1 MNWRNILLL
10 VSVNAKSSRLLGGGG
25 FRRFKENRLFTY
37 MLYLGVC
44 VLGSLFGWFFGSF
57 YGGLIDAQV
66 RMHVLSAAK
75 SFYASF
81 PTLALLYTLILTQMS
96 QLQRIRVKAQVQ
108 PLYWLPITWEEHT
121 LASIIAS
128 ILGSPLATTLF
139 IAFAVITASIP
150 IGLICMT
157 PIMIFALFPCV
168 FMASAT
174 TEITKILYV
183 RVSGAIN
190 RMAGRMAIWIR
201 LVGSIIFFAIFYMIY
216 FLLCYR
222 RNLIVLLEAVSAGQ
236 RVLWFIPYLW
246 PGIALSSFADGRVLE
261 AVLFSS
267 MSAAFSYLLFLL
279 ATKLNFRYGL
289 YEAPAI
295 KVSTGIHI
303 SKAGLLGRLGFS
315 PAETAIIRKD
325 FKAFTRRQD
334 MVYILI
340 LPVVFAIVPVLSAV
354 WAEPNIAASGNSRPI
369 RLFLSAF
376 LTLIPGL
383 IVSMEIGTRM
393 IGLEGSSVWYI
404 YSSPIDARSLVR
416 AKYAITVLLSFAAM
430 VVSSMIGYAFFAS
443 SASVA
448 ILSVAEAVL
457 LILSISMVSLSFGIR
472 GADFRELPKPRM
484 IRTKWAIIGGLTCLV
499 LAAVT
504 VLPGILY
511 ALSFIIQIVPTV
523 KALIFPSEVY
533 LFAALSTSGILAFA
547 ITYEFYRTAIKYAE
561 EFLASPEEKVNVPL

>member
-121 LASIIAS
+121 LASIIAG
-128 ILGSPLATTLF
+128 ILGAPLAITLF
-139 IAFAVITASIP
+139 FAFAVITASIS

-157 PIMIFALFPCV
+157 PLMIFALFICV

-174 TEITKILYV
+174 TEITKTLYV

-190 RMAGRMAIWIR
+190 KMAGRMAIWIR
-201 LVGSIIFFAIFYMIY
+201 LVGSIIFFVIFYMIY
-216 FLLCYR
+216 FSLCYR
-222 RNLIVLLEAVSAGQ
+222 RSLMVLVEAVSAGQ
-236 RVLWFIPYLW
+236 RILWFIPYLW
-246 PGIALSSFADGRVLE
+246 PGIAMSRFADGHALE
-261 AVLFSS
+261 AMLYSS
-267 MSAAFSYLLFLL
+267 MSAAFSFLLFLL
-279 ATKLNFRYGL
+279 ATKLNLRYGL

-295 KVSTGIHI
+295 KVSAGIRI
-303 SKAGLLGRLGFS
+303 SKASLLGRIGFS
-315 PAETAIIRKD
+315 PAEAAIIRKD

-340 LPVVFAIVPVLSAV
+340 LPVIFTIVPVLSIV
-354 WAEPNIAASGNSRPI
+354 WAEPSIMASGNSRLI
-369 RLFLSAF
+369 RLFLSAY
-376 LTLIPGL
+376 LSLIPGL
-383 IVSMEIGTRM
+383 IVSGEIGTR
-393 IGLEGSSVWYI
+393 IVGVEGGSVWYI
-404 YSSPIDARSLVR
+404 HSSPIDARSLVR

-430 VVSSMIGYAFFAS
+430 AVSSIIGYAFFAL
-443 SASVA
+443 SASLA
-448 ILSVAEAVL
+448 ILSVAEAIF
-457 LILSISMVSLSFGIR
+457 LILSMSMVSLSFGIR

-484 IRTKWAIIGGLTCLV
+484 IRTKWAIIGVLTCLV
-499 LAAVT
+499 LAAVIIS
-504 VLPGILY
+504 PGILY
-511 ALSFIIQIVPTV
+511 ALNFIIQTAPTV
-523 KALIFPSEVY
+523 KASVLSSEAC
-533 LFAALSTSGILAFA
+533 LFAALSASGILASA
-547 ITYEFYRTAIKYAE
+547 ITYEFYRIAIKYAE
-561 EFLASPEEKVNVPL
+561 EFLANPEEKVNVPL

>member
-1 MNWRNILLL
+1 MIYIG
-10 VSVNAKSSRLLGGGG
+10 A
-25 FRRFKENRLFTY
+25 
-37 MLYLGVC
+37 C
-44 VLGSLFGWFFGSF
+44 IIGSLFGWFLGSF
-57 YGGLIDAQV
+57 YGGLVDAQV
-66 RMHVLSAAK
+66 RIHIFSAAK
-75 SFYASF
+75 SIYTSF

-108 PLYWLPITWEEHT
+108 PLYWMPVTWEEHT
-121 LASIIAS
+121 LASIVAS

-157 PIMIFALFPCV
+157 PIMIFALFICV

-174 TEITKILYV
+174 TEITKIMYV

-201 LVGSIIFFAIFYMIY
+201 LVGSIIFFTIFYMIY

-246 PGIALSSFADGRVLE
+246 PGIALSRFAAGHVLE
-261 AVLFSS
+261 AMLFSS
-267 MSAAFSYLLFLL
+267 ISVAFSYLLFLL
-279 ATKLNFRYGL
+279 ATKLNLRYGL
-289 YEAPAI
+289 YEAPSI

-303 SKAGLLGRLGFS
+303 SRAGLLRRIGFS

-325 FKAFTRRQD
+325 FRAFTRRQE

-340 LPVVFAIVPVLSAV
+340 LPVVFAIVPAISVKWVKPS
-354 WAEPNIAASGNSRPI
+354 IAAFGDLSSI
-369 RLFLSAF
+369 RLFLSAY
-376 LTLIPGL
+376 LSLIPGL
-383 IVSMEIGTRM
+383 IVSMGIGTRM

-416 AKYAITVLLSFAAM
+416 AKYTLTVFFSFVAM
-430 VVSSMIGYAFFAS
+430 AVSSIIGYAFFAS
-443 SASVA
+443 SARAA
-448 ILSVAEAVL
+448 ILCVAESIF
-457 LILSISMVSLSFGIR
+457 LIFSISMVSLSFGIM

-484 IRTKWAIIGGLTCLV
+484 IRTKWAIIGGLTCLA
-499 LAAVT
+499 LAIVIIS
-504 VLPGILY
+504 PGILY
-511 ALSFIIQIVPTV
+511 ASIFIIQMISTV
-523 KALIFPSEVY
+523 KASVFPSEAY
-533 LFAALSTSGILAFA
+533 LLAALSTSGILASA
-547 ITYEFYRTAIKYAE
+547 ITYEFYRIAIKYAK
-561 EFLASPEEKVNVPL
+561 EFLVNPEEKVNVPL